1 MQSVPYDEDQYGSEQ
16 PQSFSTRYLTRPVY
30 SMLRNSFKDNPAVE
44 GSIHFEDVVPTTPEE
59 PADRP
64 YLKENGEGGDLGV
77 SEN

>member
-1 MQSVPYDEDQYGSEQ
+1 
-16 PQSFSTRYLTRPVY
+16 
-30 SMLRNSFKDNPAVE
+30 MLRNSFKDNPAVE

-77 SEN
+77 SEIRSTLFSPHDEDPTI

>member
-1 MQSVPYDEDQYGSEQ
+1 
-16 PQSFSTRYLTRPVY
+16 
-30 SMLRNSFKDNPAVE
+30 MLRNSFKDNPAVE

-77 SEN
+77 SDN